1 MSFKKFEDLTFT
13 DDYMFWTVMT
23 NYEEICT
30 QVAALCLGQ
39 KVRKIRYKEG
49 QRTLQ
54 MMPDSKGIRLDVY
67 LEDEEDT
74 VYDFEM
80 QNVPKPFLGRR
91 IRYYGSTMDIHNL
104 SKGMDYEQLP
114 DAYIVFLCMF
124 DPFGAGR
131 VVYEFERR
139 EKVRTDLRLNDGST
153 VILINPYGGD
163 SGCTPE
169 LKTFL
174 SYLRGETDAASAGI
188 GAKIDAAICQI
199 KNHEKWRTGYMKYEA
214 DMMDYRREG
223 YKDGKA
229 EGREEGRAER
239 DQEIIDNLTRMGMD
253 EAFIKNALR
262 ISDVPGTYEEK
273 ENLPE

>member
-1 MSFKKFEDLTFT
+1 
-13 DDYMFWTVMT
+13 
-23 NYEEICT
+23 
-30 QVAALCLGQ
+30 
-39 KVRKIRYKEG
+39 
-49 QRTLQ
+49 
-54 MMPDSKGIRLDVY
+54 MPDAKGIRLDVY

-80 QNVPKPFLGRR
+80 QNAPKPFLGRR

-139 EKVRTDLRLNDGST
+139 EKVCTDLRLNDGST
-153 VILINPYGGD
+153 VILINPFDDD

-174 SYLRGETDAASAGI
+174 SYLRGETDAASTGI
-188 GAKIDAAICQI
+188 GVKIDTAILQI
-199 KNHEKWRTGYMKYEA
+199 QDYE
-214 DMMDYRREG
+214 
-223 YKDGKA
+223 
-229 EGREEGRAER
+229 
-239 DQEIIDNLTRMGMD
+239 T
-253 EAFIKNALR
+253 
-262 ISDVPGTYEEK
+262 
-273 ENLPE
+273 